1 VGYGSSPRRILAICL
16 AVVPL
21 LGGPARAQN
30 LGERIEAVMRSSPA
44 TERASWGV
52 EVFDPA
58 VNEIL
63 FASSGDRLFLPA
75 SNVKLFTTA
84 LALTRLGPDYRF
96 VTQVRASAAPDASG
110 RIAGDLILV
119 GGGDPL
125 LSARQTPYKKGPVT
139 GNPLQ
144 AIEEL
149 ADQVAARG
157 VRRIDG
163 DILGDDTRYTWEP
176 HPEGWTGDDTTWD
189 FAAPV
194 SALVVND
201 GAIALTLRAKQPG
214 QPPEIALAPP
224 LEWFSI
230 DNRVRTGA
238 GLETKVSLERL
249 AGSRQ
254 VRLWGT
260 QASGSETKLSLAVDD
275 PAAYAAQA
283 LDDALERRGI
293 AIRGRALARHCYA
306 NQQDC
311 QALPAAPGIE
321 LARRESPPLLEALRT
336 IDKASLNVHSE
347 AVLREVGRSANRA
360 AGGLRYGYLRPTG
373 CTPDS
378 QETFTHCQLNSA
390 AGTSEA
396 GLREMRTFLT
406 GIGIEPGAYNLA
418 DASGLSRY
426 NLVTPDALVKLLAYM
441 YRSPYREQCISLLP
455 QGGEDGTLENRFS
468 GSPAA
473 HRIRA
478 KTGSIEHSMALS
490 GYADSRT
497 RGTLVF
503 SILVNDFIAPAV
515 EKRALIDKIALI
527 IAGE

>member
-1 VGYGSSPRRILAICL
+1 
-16 AVVPL
+16 
-21 LGGPARAQN
+21 
-30 LGERIEAVMRSSPA
+30 MRSSPA
-44 TERASWGV
+44 AERASWGI

-58 VNEIL
+58 ANEIL
-63 FASSGDRLFLPA
+63 FALSGNRLFLPA

-96 VTQVRASAAPDASG
+96 ATLVRASAAPDASG
-110 RIAGDLILV
+110 RIAGDLILI

-163 DILGDDTRYTWEP
+163 DILGDDTRYAWEP
-176 HPEGWTGDDTTWD
+176 HPEGWTSDDAAWD

-230 DNRVRTGA
+230 DSRVRTGA
-238 GLETKVSLERL
+238 GLETKVLLERL

-260 QASGSETKLSLAVDD
+260 LASGSETKLSLAVDD

-283 LDDALERRGI
+283 LQDALERRGI

-311 QALPAAPGIE
+311 QALPADPGIK
-321 LARRESPPLLEALRT
+321 LARRESPPLLEALRI
-336 IDKASLNVHSE
+336 IDKASLNVHAE
-347 AVLREVGRSANRA
+347 AVLREVGR
-360 AGGLRYGYLRPTG
+360 
-373 CTPDS
+373 
-378 QETFTHCQLNSA
+378 LNSA
-390 AGTSEA
+390 TGTSEA
-396 GLREMRTFLT
+396 GLREMGTFLT

-441 YRSPYREQCISLLP
+441 YRSPYREQWISLLP
-455 QGGEDGTLENRFS
+455 LGGEDGTLENRFS

-473 HRIRA
+473 HRIHA
-478 KTGSIEHSMALS
+478 KTGSIEHAMALS
-490 GYADSRT
+490 GYANSRT

-503 SILVNDFIAPAV
+503 SILVNDFVAPAAD
-515 EKRALIDKIALI
+515 KRALIDKIALI
-527 IAGE
+527 VAGE